1 MIKFLIL
8 ILILIFGFLFI
19 KECKNFDKLNL
30 ERVKK
35 YLKSGKTDQAEKILL
50 FLIKRKKDGCTEAM
64 NELGKIY
71 FSQGKNAEAKI
82 LFENVYNSKI
92 QDSNYILIAL
102 KNLALIA
109 EIEGNYDLAIEYIFK
124 FNEIKSNY
132 INPKFNK
139 VDNLTLNLSRCFLK
153 IGKSKKAIKLIEENF
168 NENLSENNKAKII
181 KQLGELFLELGRY
194 KEAVECFTKKELSI
208 LKVEEKEIKHFLI
221 MSLIGLKDYENVLK
235 LSDVKGFLSGNKK
248 ESLVL
253 GFYASGMASSKKGEG
268 KKAKEKFNK
277 IFNIIVL
284 SLNIN
289 EFYKFY
295 YYSFLAYYG
304 LGKLESAQK
313 KYKEAEKYF
322 QKIIEISEI
331 IPSNRYKYF
340 MEKAN
345 LNFLKLL
352 AYYELAILGDKEK
365 INEAIYLINSLTEK
379 EKEYIEIKEIGN
391 EGSILE
397 KINSL
402 KKKIDEEP

>member
-8 ILILIFGFLFI
+8 ILVLIFGFLFI
-19 KECKNFDKLNL
+19 KEYKNFDKLNL

-50 FLIKRKKDGCTEAM
+50 FLIKRKKDGFTEAM

-71 FSQGKNAEAKI
+71 FSQSKNAEAKI
-82 LFENVYNSKI
+82 LFESVYNLKI

-153 IGKSKKAIKLIEENF
+153 IGKSKKAIKLIEGNF
-168 NENLSENNKAKII
+168 NENLSENNKAKTI

-194 KEAVECFTKKELSI
+194 KEAVECFAKKELSI
-208 LKVEEKEIKHFLI
+208 LKAEEKEIKHFLI

-248 ESLVL
+248 ESLIL
-253 GFYASGMASSKKGEG
+253 GLYASGMANLKKSEG
-268 KKAKEKFNK
+268 NKAKEKFNK
-277 IFNIIVL
+277 IFSVIVL
-284 SLNIN
+284 SLDIN

-295 YYSFLAYYG
+295 YYTFLVYYG

-322 QKIIEISEI
+322 QKIIEISEV
-331 IPSNRYKYF
+331 IPNNRFKYF
-340 MEKAN
+340 VEKNN
-345 LNFLKLL
+345 LIFFKLL
-352 AYYELAILGDKEK
+352 AYYELAILGDKKK
-365 INEAIYLINSLTEK
+365 INEAISLIDSLTEK
-379 EKEYIEIKEIGN
+379 EKEYIGIKEIGN
-391 EGSILE
+391 EGSIIE
-397 KINSL
+397 KINNL
-402 KKKIDEEP
+402 NKK

>member
-8 ILILIFGFLFI
+8 ILVLIFGFFSI
-19 KECKNFDKLNL
+19 KEYRDFSKLNL

-35 YLKSGKTDQAEKILL
+35 YLKSGKSDQAEKILL
-50 FLIKRKKDGCTEAM
+50 FLIKRKKDGSVEAM
-64 NELGKIY
+64 KELGKIY

-102 KNLALIA
+102 KNLALIS

-124 FNEIKSNY
+124 FNEIKSTY

-153 IGKSKKAIKLIEENF
+153 IGKSKKAIKLIKENF
-168 NENLSENNKAKII
+168 NENLNENNKAKTI

-235 LSDVKGFLSGNKK
+235 LSDVKGVLSGNKK
-248 ESLVL
+248 ESLIL
-253 GFYASGMASSKKGEG
+253 GLYASGVANLKKD
-268 KKAKEKFNK
+268 KKEEAREKFNK
-277 IFNIIVL
+277 IFSVIVL

-295 YYSFLAYYG
+295 YYTFLAYYG
-304 LGKLESAQK
+304 LGKLEIAEK
-313 KYKEAEKYF
+313 NFKEAEKYF
-322 QKIIEISEI
+322 QKIIEISEV
-331 IPSNRYKYF
+331 IPKNRFKYF
-340 MEKAN
+340 AEKTN
-345 LNFLKLL
+345 LIFFKLL
-352 AYYELAILGDKEK
+352 SCYELAILGDKKK
-365 INEAIYLINSLTEK
+365 INEAISLINSLTEK

-391 EGSILE
+391 EGSVIQ

-402 KKKIDEEP
+402 KKGNK

>member
-8 ILILIFGFLFI
+8 ILVLIFGFLFI
-19 KECKNFDKLNL
+19 KEYKNFDKLNL

-50 FLIKRKKDGCTEAM
+50 FLIKRKKDGFTEAM

-71 FSQGKNAEAKI
+71 FSQSKNAEAKI
-82 LFENVYNSKI
+82 LFESVYNLKI

-153 IGKSKKAIKLIEENF
+153 IGKSKKAIKLIEGNF
-168 NENLSENNKAKII
+168 NENLSENNKAKTI

-194 KEAVECFTKKELSI
+194 KEAVECFAKKELSI
-208 LKVEEKEIKHFLI
+208 LKAEEKEIKHFLI

-248 ESLVL
+248 ESLIL
-253 GFYASGMASSKKGEG
+253 GLYASGMANLKKSEG
-268 KKAKEKFNK
+268 NKAKEKFNK
-277 IFNIIVL
+277 IFSVIVL
-284 SLNIN
+284 SLDIN

-295 YYSFLAYYG
+295 YYTFLVYYG
-304 LGKLESAQK
+304 LGKLEIVEK
-313 KYKEAEKYF
+313 NFKEAEKYF
-322 QKIIEISEI
+322 QKIIEISEV
-331 IPSNRYKYF
+331 IPNNRFKYF
-340 MEKAN
+340 VEKNN
-345 LNFLKLL
+345 LIFFKLL
-352 AYYELAILGDKEK
+352 AYYELAILGDKKK
-365 INEAIYLINSLTEK
+365 INEAISLIDSLTEK
-379 EKEYIEIKEIGN
+379 EKEYIGIKEIGN
-391 EGSILE
+391 EGSIIE
-397 KINSL
+397 KINNL
-402 KKKIDEEP
+402 NKK